1 VTGRVLRM
9 SEQYSDPSANTQQF
23 QAFAQRTEPEPE
35 RRSPLPWI
43 VGIAAAVV
51 VIGAVV
57 AFLALS

>member
-1 VTGRVLRM
+1 M

-43 VGIAAAVV
+43 LGVAAAIIVV
-51 VIGAVV
+51 GAVIG
-57 AFLALS
+57 FLALS